1 MDNSR
6 PGLPASLTIATPPP
20 SRTLKHS
27 KSSYFPDRSFRLWAN
42 RPYLCQGQA
51 ESSTPSDGMPA
62 NPPRTPWLAWSIG
75 ASLSAA
81 QQHSSENSYA
91 NSHTAVELSA
101 NEPQTQIRERRRS
114 SMLVSPLSIHR
125 RSLESISSVSRKESS
140 RTASR
145 IGSLIRR
152 NSHSLGDS
160 PDAQSGLIS
169 TSQVVG
175 HFTSGYPAS
184 GNRAITRMTPRTIT
198 PVSRPNTSNSQ
209 QLRVSKQM
217 PQAQNLL
224 SQPNSDQFQH
234 WTRPRAQSAIDTSSS
249 VAMDPPSFTI
259 RQQGHGYSYSSAPAG
274 PSATDVR
281 VDTNMRSEA
290 EPEPF
295 VSPIDYA
302 LFAEATSSLGFDLLD
317 PAVPSIFQPPPFTQ
331 TQSFPLQHT
340 TQAAQPPLSSYL
352 APLQPSNSQRSRSVP
367 PRPSYTQ
374 HTRSISGNS
383 QAPVY
388 SVPREPTR
396 AQLLLE
402 ALGLDD
408 EPMRGN
414 DDELPDYE
422 TSQREAY
429 DARRS
434 EATRRARELEQNW
447 LRGRQE
453 RSGRQER
460 FGRRRRS

>member
-6 PGLPASLTIATPPP
+6 PGLPASLTIATPPS
-20 SRTLKHS
+20 SRSLKRP

-51 ESSTPSDGMPA
+51 ESSTPSDSMPV
-62 NPPRTPWLAWSIG
+62 NPPRTPWLAWSTG
-75 ASLSAA
+75 ASLSEA
-81 QQHSSENSYA
+81 QRQNSDNSYA
-91 NSHTAVELSA
+91 YSYTAVELPA
-101 NEPQTQIRERRRS
+101 NDSQFQIGERRRS

-140 RTASR
+140 RIPSR

-175 HFTSGYPAS
+175 HSVSGYPAS
-184 GNRAITRMTPRTIT
+184 ENRAITRMTPQNIAS
-198 PVSRPNTSNSQ
+198 VSSPSTSHSQ
-209 QLRVSKQM
+209 QLRVSNQR
-217 PQAQNLL
+217 PQAQNLFP
-224 SQPNSDQFQH
+224 QPNSYQFQH
-234 WTRPRAQSAIDTSSS
+234 WTRPRAQSAIGTSSS
-249 VAMDPPSFTI
+249 VAMDPPSFTV

-274 PSATDVR
+274 PSTGDVR
-281 VDTNMRSEA
+281 VDTNMRLEA

-295 VSPIDYA
+295 VSPLDYA
-302 LFAEATSSLGFDLLD
+302 LFAEATSSIGFDLLD
-317 PAVPSIFQPPPFTQ
+317 PAIPSIFQPPPFTQ
-331 TQSFPLQHT
+331 TQSFPLQRT

-374 HTRSISGNS
+374 HARSSSGNS
-383 QAPVY
+383 QAPAY

-408 EPMRGN
+408 ESMRGN

-453 RSGRQER
+453 RSGR
-460 FGRRRRS
+460 RRRS

>member
-1 MDNSR
+1 MMDNSR
-6 PGLPASLTIATPPP
+6 PGLPASLTIATPPS
-20 SRTLKHS
+20 SRSLKRP

-42 RPYLCQGQA
+42 RPYLCQDQA
-51 ESSTPSDGMPA
+51 KSSTPSDAMPV

-81 QQHSSENSYA
+81 QQQSSDNSYA
-91 NSHTAVELSA
+91 YNHAIVELPAYES
-101 NEPQTQIRERRRS
+101 QSQLRERRRS

-125 RSLESISSVSRKESS
+125 RSLESISSVSRKESG
-140 RTASR
+140 RIASR

-160 PDAQSGLIS
+160 PDAQSGLMS

-184 GNRAITRMTPRTIT
+184 GNLAITRMTPQTIT
-198 PVSRPNTSNSQ
+198 PISIPSTSNSQ
-209 QLRVSKQM
+209 QLRDSNQR
-217 PQAQNLL
+217 PQAPNMFSQVNSYE
-224 SQPNSDQFQH
+224 SQP
-234 WTRPRAQSAIDTSSS
+234 WTRPRAQSAIGTSSS
-249 VAMDPPSFTI
+249 VAVDPPSFTL
-259 RQQGHGYSYSSAPAG
+259 RQQVHGYSYSSTPA
-274 PSATDVR
+274 SASTTDVR
-281 VDTNMRSEA
+281 VDTNMRLEA

-295 VSPIDYA
+295 VSPLDYA

-331 TQSFPLQHT
+331 TQSFPLQQT
-340 TQAAQPPLSSYL
+340 TQTSQPPLSSYL

-374 HTRSISGNS
+374 HTRSTSGNS
-383 QAPVY
+383 QAPAY
-388 SVPREPTR
+388 SIPQEPTR

-408 EPMRGN
+408 DPMRGN

-453 RSGRQER
+453 RSR
-460 FGRRRRS
+460 RRRRS